1 MGGIQLEAAATTT
14 TLDPSNIQGNL
25 AGFNKDHQRFL
36 FLKFPNKAAGQA
48 FLLAVVDDVATCA
61 EVQAFNALFKQ
72 VYSRRHCPERGVV
85 ESTWLN
91 LAISFSG
98 LTVLEAPEAASF
110 PDEFKAGMKA
120 RAEAIGDVDASAPT
134 GEASAWVE
142 PFKQPDIHAIALL
155 ASDDPDDLHEETE
168 HLRRHIGETG
178 IEELGVVDGNTRGSE
193 PGHEHF
199 GFKDGISQPT
209 IDGITSPAK
218 PGEDVIPPGEFIL
231 GHPGFDQAPPP
242 PPAGGYDPVQPPA
255 PPAAPGWSADGS
267 FLVFRRLRQ
276 DVQGFNDFLAREAP
290 AHELSEPLLGAKLV
304 GRYKSGAPLERTRD
318 QDPGF
323 DPQADDPAA
332 VDPSILDDAKIDN
345 FDYDQDPDGKL
356 VPRAAHI
363 RKTNPRS
370 AQPPGKD
377 ESNRHRILRRGVPYG
392 PDFAPGEA
400 AYGQGP
406 VPDNQD
412 RGLLFLCYQSSIA
425 RGFEFVQSQWANQ
438 DNFPLN
444 EDGRDP
450 IISQDVA
457 DPKFT
462 LPRDPE
468 ALHLTLA
475 RWVITTGGEYFFS
488 PSISG
493 LKSLGGQG

>member
-1 MGGIQLEAAATTT
+1 METAATTGV
-14 TLDPSNIQGNL
+14 DPANIQGNL
-25 AGFNKDHQRFL
+25 AGFNKDHQRFVL
-36 FLKFPNKAAGQA
+36 LGFPDKAKAQSFLTAITGD
-48 FLLAVVDDVATCA
+48 LATCA
-61 EVQAFNALFKQ
+61 EVRAFNEVFRL
-72 VYSRRHCPERGVV
+72 VRSRRKSCPEHNTV
-85 ESTWLN
+85 EASWLN
-91 LAISFSG
+91 LAISFAG
-98 LTVLEAPEAASF
+98 LGVLEAPELDSL
-110 PDEFKAGMKA
+110 PEEFKAGMKA
-120 RAEAIGDVDASAPT
+120 RAGAIGDVDASAPDSET
-134 GEASAWVE
+134 SAWIE
-142 PFKQPDIHAIALL
+142 PFKTQAVHAIAIL
-155 ASDDPDDLHEETE
+155 AADDPDALEEETT
-168 HLRRHIGETG
+168 HLRRHITESG
-178 IEELGVVDGNTRGSE
+178 ITELAAIDGNTRASE

-209 IDGITSPAK
+209 IEGITSPAK
-218 PGEDVIPPGEFIL
+218 PGEDTIPAGEVIL
-231 GHPGFDQAPPP
+231 GQPELGEEAPPATP
-242 PPAGGYDPVQPPA
+242 EGAYNPVQPPA
-255 PPAAPGWSADGS
+255 PPGPPEWTKDGS

-276 DVQGFNDFLAREAP
+276 DVQGFTDFIAKEAP
-290 AHELSEPLLGAKLV
+290 AHELTETLLGAKLV
-304 GRYKSGAPLERTRD
+304 GRYKSGAPLERTKD
-318 QDPGF
+318 QAPDF
-323 DPQADDPAA
+323 DPQADDPSVA
-332 VDPSILDDAKIDN
+332 DPSILSDERIDN
-345 FDYDQDPDGKL
+345 FDYDADPDGKL

-370 AQPPGKD
+370 ATPPGKD

-392 PDFAPGEA
+392 PEFAPGEA

-412 RGLLFLCYQSSIA
+412 RGLLFLCYQASIA

-438 DNFPLN
+438 DGFPQA

-488 PSISG
+488 PSIAAIG
-493 LKSLGGQG
+493 TLVGQG